1 MILFNSNFHKMR
13 LHRFILLLVMLLF
26 SIPITYS
33 KDVPLSVEEK
43 KVLKKLRITPAT
55 KWIEAHD
62 FKADLMDA
70 TTVNLK
76 DYRGRFVLLNFWAS
90 WCSPCLKEMPDFEK
104 AYKDMGSNKMA
115 VLAVGMGESI
125 KKIQVFFK
133 KYSFSFPL
141 LADDNMQITKL
152 YGVKNIPVTYLIDPD
167 GLVLGRA
174 LGVRDWADSDF
185 LKFMKDR
192 LK

>member
-1 MILFNSNFHKMR
+1 MMFFNSNFRKIGWR
-13 LHRFILLLVMLLF
+13 RFMFLLTMLFFTTPIL
-26 SIPITYS
+26 YS
-33 KDVPLSVEEK
+33 KEVHLSAEEEK
-43 KVLKKLRITPAT
+43 ILKKLRITPAT

-62 FKADLMDA
+62 FKAELMDA

-104 AYKDMGSNKMA
+104 AYVDMGNENMV

-125 KKIQVFFK
+125 EKIQVFLK

-152 YGVKNIPVTYLIDPD
+152 YGVKNIPVTYIIDPD

-174 LGVRDWADSDF
+174 LGIRDWANSDF

-192 LK
+192 LR